1 MPTLIGITI
10 SFATRAGRIYALF
23 GLCPHQNN
31 PLDGA
36 TLWDNLID
44 CPFHHFQYDVTTART
59 PSPGT
64 FILKITSGWNYG
76 RSRPTGST

>member
-1 MPTLIGITI
+1 MAFEKIAQVEDVPAGT
-10 SFATRAGRIYALF
+10 TRFFCVRETPVILANHEGRIYALY

-44 CPFHHFQYDVTTART
+44 CPFHHFQ
-59 PSPGT
+59 
-64 FILKITSGWNYG
+64 
-76 RSRPTGST
+76 